1 MFLVS
6 LLFMLLIAIWLQEDF
21 FFKIVYLLV
30 GLYILSRWWVR
41 RFESKSTLRRKLPTH
56 AFTGETFDVTISIE
70 NRDWLPVLS
79 LDVREDLPIDLISTE
94 RLRRAFSLRPKTKKD
109 LSYTV
114 RCRRRG
120 FYPVGPLRVRTADL
134 LGFVPSRQMTL
145 PAARLT
151 VYPRVVPL
159 QDLDLPTHSPLAVL
173 PAPSPLFEDPSHVV
187 GVRNYDTGDSLRRI
201 HWTASA
207 HAGQILVKKYK
218 PAITR
223 ETLICLD
230 FDEDSYN
237 IRHRYAA
244 SELAVTA
251 AASIANHIVNHE
263 GLSVGL
269 STWAHNPA
277 VGQQTLFNLP
287 PRSGQ
292 AHLLTLLEALALVR
306 LTKDAAFIDLLR
318 QQRTTLRWGATMI
331 AITGNKSQELL
342 DTLLYLRQCG
352 LAVALLLVYP
362 GGDSISLDNPSGIPV
377 YQIWAEADLEKGM

>member
-1 MFLVS
+1 MFIVALF
-6 LLFMLLIAIWLQEDF
+6 FMLLIAIWLRTDF
-21 FFKIVYLLV
+21 YFKIVYLLAA
-30 GLYILSRWWVR
+30 LYILSRMWLL
-41 RFESKSTLRRKLPTH
+41 RFEAKSVLRRKIPTH
-56 AFTGETFDVTISIE
+56 AFTGESLDVTVSVE
-70 NRDWLPVLS
+70 NTDWLPVLS
-79 LDVREDLPIDLISTE
+79 LDVREDLPIELVSSR
-94 RLRRAFSLRPKTKKD
+94 RLREAFSLGPKTKKN
-109 LSYTV
+109 LSYTL

-120 FYPVGPLRVRTADL
+120 FYPVGPLRVQTTDL
-134 LGFVPSRQMTL
+134 LGILPPRKTTL

-159 QDLDLPTHSPLAVL
+159 EDLHLPTHSPLAVL

-187 GVRNYDTGDSLRRI
+187 GVRSYSTGDSLRRI

-207 HAGQILVKKYK
+207 HTGQILVKKYK

-223 ETLICLD
+223 ETLVCLD
-230 FDEDSYN
+230 FDEASYD
-237 IRHRYAA
+237 IRNRFAA

-251 AASIANHIVNHE
+251 AASIANHIVNRE

-277 VGQQTLFNLP
+277 VGQKTLFRLP

-306 LTKDAAFIDLLR
+306 LTKDAQFIDLLR
-318 QQRTTLRWGATMI
+318 QQKGTLRWGATMI
-331 AITGNKSQELL
+331 AITGSKSQELV

-362 GGDSISLDNPSGIPV
+362 GRASFSLDNPSGIPI
-377 YQIWAEADLEKGM
+377 YQIWAEADLEKGL

>member
-1 MFLVS
+1 MFLIA
-6 LLFMLLIAIWLQEDF
+6 LLIMLVMAIWLREDF
-21 FFKIVYLLV
+21 FFKIVYLLA
-30 GLYILSRWWVR
+30 GLYILSRLWMR
-41 RFESKSTLRRKLPTH
+41 RFEAKSVLRRKIPTH
-56 AFTGETFDVTISIE
+56 AFAGETFDVTVSIE
-70 NRDWLPVLS
+70 NTDWLPVPS
-79 LDVREDLPIDLISTE
+79 LDVREDLPIELVLSE
-94 RLRRAFSLRPKTKKD
+94 RLKEAFSLGPRTRKN

-120 FYPVGPLRVRTADL
+120 FYPVGPLHVRTTDL
-134 LGFVPSRQMTL
+134 LGIVPSGKIEL

-159 QDLDLPTHSPLAVL
+159 EDLHLPTHSPLAVL
-173 PAPSPLFEDPSHVV
+173 PAPAPLFEDPSHVV
-187 GVRNYDTGDSLRRI
+187 GVRSYSTGDSLRRI

-207 HAGQILVKKYK
+207 HSGQILVKKYK

-223 ETLICLD
+223 ETLVCLD
-230 FDEDSYN
+230 FDEANYD
-237 IRHRYAA
+237 IRNRYAA

-251 AASIANHIVNHE
+251 AASVANHIVNRE

-277 VGQQTLFNLP
+277 IGQKTLFHLP

-318 QQRTTLRWGATMI
+318 HQRGTLRWGATMI
-331 AITGNKSQELL
+331 AITSNKSQELL

-362 GGDSISLDNPSGIPV
+362 GRDSYSGDNPPGIPV
-377 YQIWAEADLEKGM
+377 YQIWAEADLEKGL